1 MGEGGSRG
9 LVLRVLPPIFPQG
22 SDPPAG
28 CWWIQVKIRLF
39 IWQWYMKPQKI
50 RIKTRMPRVI
60 WYAQTRFAL
69 MNYSML
75 SRHTYTDIPCKGTW
89 YNPTISWSSWSWSIS
104 WPSSWSIRRGGSGP
118 LHVSRGSSGNP
129 LHEAW
134 LEAGQQVWGYEDMN
148 HFYDHDQAGYP
159 LTEDMNGFQQEGVG
173 RMDATIHNGQR
184 WAGYHKVVMMEQ
196 KCK

>member
-9 LVLRVLPPIFPQG
+9 LVLRVLPSIFPQG
-22 SDPPAG
+22 SDAPAG

-75 SRHTYTDIPCKGTW
+75 SRHTYTDIPYKGTW

-134 LEAGQQVWGYEDMN
+134 LEAGQQVRGYEPFLWPWPGWIPTDRG
-148 HFYDHDQAGYP
+148 HEWVPARGSGQDGRDHSQ
-159 LTEDMNGFQQEGVG
+159 
-173 RMDATIHNGQR
+173 
-184 WAGYHKVVMMEQ
+184 WAEVSRIS
-196 KCK
+196 